1 MLNPHDARAEHLLL
15 CLRIPKSGSCSLERA
30 LARTLVCRK
39 SFYVPNTLDMDGRL
53 SRLQHLR
60 FRRSQARNLM
70 AHYQTRSLG
79 HALRQIDRKSAPGD
93 LLAGGHADFRTL
105 SHHLSMP
112 LKIVTILRNPFDRCR
127 SEYHYSRCGFL
138 RRSPL
143 GRMDSGVLP
152 RMAAKADFD
161 SYIDF
166 LFDHREIYGNIATAY
181 IGLQPWDEIGRF
193 FQRHIFHAGVL
204 EENAAFSRVLGEKL
218 GAEIEF
224 PHLNVSGS
232 DQHVVIGT
240 RARRKIELLY
250 ARDFEIYEFIRG
262 ATVAPGVRRT
272 KPFAPEVV
280 SRSA

>member
-1 MLNPHDARAEHLLL
+1 MLNTYDAHAEHLLL

-30 LARTLVCRK
+30 LARTLAGRK
-39 SFYVPNTLDMDGRL
+39 QFYVPNTLELDGRL

-70 AHYQTRSLG
+70 ARYKTRSLG
-79 HALRQIDRKSAPGD
+79 HALRQIDRESSPGD
-93 LLAGGHADFRTL
+93 LLIGGHADFRTL

-112 LKIVTILRNPFDRCR
+112 LKIVTIMRNPLDRCR
-127 SEYHYSRCGFL
+127 SEYHYSRCSFL
-138 RRSPL
+138 RKSALTRI
-143 GRMDSGVLP
+143 DSGVLP

-166 LFDHREIYGNIATAY
+166 LFDHREIYGNIATTY

-204 EENAAFSRVLGEKL
+204 EENAAFSYVLGEKL
-218 GAEIEF
+218 GAEVQF

-232 DQHVVIGT
+232 VQHVVIGT

-250 ARDFEIYEFIRG
+250 ARDFEIYEYIRG
-262 ATVAPGVRRT
+262 MAVASAIRRP
-272 KPFAPEVV
+272 KSF
-280 SRSA
+280 SAKAVGSA